1 MLMHNLPLGSVHGPS
16 PIPLSTSGGPLEEG
30 GWGWSSVETED
41 DNKDPPP
48 FRGELSLIRWVIPE
62 DLPLVLLVLMSLP
75 LTLLWQK
82 TESII

>member
-1 MLMHNLPLGSVHGPS
+1 MHNLPLGSVHGPS
-16 PIPLSTSGGPLEEG
+16 PIPLSTSDEEEG

-75 LTLLWQK
+75 LTLLWQ
-82 TESII
+82 

>member
-1 MLMHNLPLGSVHGPS
+1 MHNLPLGSVHGPS
-16 PIPLSTSGGPLEEG
+16 PIPLSTSDEEEG
-30 GWGWSSVETED
+30 GGGWSSVETED

-62 DLPLVLLVLMSLP
+62 VLPLVLLVLMSLP